1 MGSYTPNPY
10 RAREQGRGQGGGRG
24 RGGYLVFIIIKE
36 VVDKVGCLKKKKIR
50 LSKGKKIENP
60 PTLYSI

>member
-1 MGSYTPNPY
+1 M
-10 RAREQGRGQGGGRG
+10 G

-36 VVDKVGCLKKKKIR
+36 VVDKVGCLKKKK
-50 LSKGKKIENP
+50 KNKTKQGEKIENP

>member
-10 RAREQGRGQGGGRG
+10 RAREQGRGQGGGRGGGRG

-36 VVDKVGCLKKKKIR
+36 VVDKVGCLKKKK
-50 LSKGKKIENP
+50 KKK
-60 PTLYSI
+60 

>member
-10 RAREQGRGQGGGRG
+10 RVREQGRGQGGGRG

-36 VVDKVGCLKKKKIR
+36 VVDKVGCLKKKKKIR
-50 LSKGKKIENP
+50 LSKGKK
-60 PTLYSI
+60 

>member
-10 RAREQGRGQGGGRG
+10 RAREQGREQGRGQGGGRGGGRG

-36 VVDKVGCLKKKKIR
+36 VVDKGGCLKK
-50 LSKGKKIENP
+50 
-60 PTLYSI
+60 

>member
-10 RAREQGRGQGGGRG
+10 RVREQGRGQGRGQGGGRG

-36 VVDKVGCLKKKKIR
+36 VVDKVGCLKKKKYI
-50 LSKGKKIENP
+50 
-60 PTLYSI
+60 

>member
-10 RAREQGRGQGGGRG
+10 RVREQGRGQGGGRG

-36 VVDKVGCLKKKKIR
+36 VVDKVGCLKKIR
-50 LSKGKKIENP
+50 LSKGEK
-60 PTLYSI
+60 

>member
-10 RAREQGRGQGGGRG
+10 RVREQGRGQGGAGGGRG

-36 VVDKVGCLKKKKIR
+36 VVDKVGCLKK
-50 LSKGKKIENP
+50 
-60 PTLYSI
+60 

>member
-10 RAREQGRGQGGGRG
+10 RAREQGRGQGGGRGGGRG

-36 VVDKVGCLKKKKIR
+36 VVDKVGCLKKKKKKNIR
-50 LSKGKKIENP
+50 LSKGKK
-60 PTLYSI
+60 

>member
-10 RAREQGRGQGGGRG
+10 RAREQGRGQGGGQGGGRG

-36 VVDKVGCLKKKKIR
+36 VVDKVGCLKKKKKKKKIR
-50 LSKGKKIENP
+50 LSKGKK
-60 PTLYSI
+60 